1 MKITKIIFLLFF
13 CSFLPNCSDN
23 RQEYSRNENNKDDVE
38 KKTVELENLKKDLKK
53 TKATDSGF
61 KENQY
66 SGWLHLKEK
75 EEKKLN
81 DFCQR
86 TGDYPQEHCVDSLQS
101 LIQIKYDS
109 LTRTELFSKMK
120 EKQLEEQKKYAKQ
133 IAERKMPNPP
143 GPEGF
148 FRLIA
153 VKNVLGEK

>member
-1 MKITKIIFLLFF
+1 M
-13 CSFLPNCSDN
+13 
-23 RQEYSRNENNKDDVE
+23 V
-38 KKTVELENLKKDLKK
+38 
-53 TKATDSGF
+53 AF
-61 KENQY
+61 KR
-66 SGWLHLKEK
+66 KRR
-75 EEKKLN
+75 KKLN

-109 LTRTELFSKMK
+109 LSRTELFSKMK